1 MKETTVIK
9 ISMDENDE
17 IELVMDGAPVNLA
30 TALVCGLSRAT
41 AEIYGKLP
49 EPAKKVFLEELA
61 EISRSL
67 DPANEGEEEEQ

>member
-1 MKETTVIK
+1 MEKNTVIK
-9 ISMDENDE
+9 ISMDEKDE
-17 IELVMDGAPVNLA
+17 IELVREGDPVNLA
-30 TALVCGLSRAT
+30 TALVCGRSRAA

-49 EPAKKVFLEELA
+49 EPAKKVFLEEIA